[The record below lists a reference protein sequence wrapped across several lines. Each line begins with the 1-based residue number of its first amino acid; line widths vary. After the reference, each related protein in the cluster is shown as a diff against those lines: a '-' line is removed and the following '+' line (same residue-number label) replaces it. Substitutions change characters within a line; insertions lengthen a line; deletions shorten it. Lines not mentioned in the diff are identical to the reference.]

1 MRLASIS
8 VDLDEIPNYFEI
20 HGLPRPSGPEATL
33 VYDVALARLRALAAA
48 LRFPLT
54 LFTIGSDLAR
64 AEACA
69 GLREA
74 AGEGHEIANHSL
86 DHRYDLVRLG
96 RDEIARQIGEGARVI
111 ETATGQAPVGF
122 RAPGYTISAPVFEVL
137 ADLGVEP
144 DARGVAVAVDGEVI
158 PQGEWPAF
166 TVAAGS
172 RVEAV
177 TAVQGG

>member
-1 MRLASIS
+1 MIRVNGREVEDRDGATIA
-8 VDLDEIPNYFEI
+8 DL
-20 HGLPRPSGPEATL
+20 
-33 VYDVALARLRALAAA
+33 
-48 LRFPLT
+48 
-54 LFTIGSDLAR
+54 
-64 AEACA
+64 
-69 GLREA
+69 
-74 AGEGHEIANHSL
+74 
-86 DHRYDLVRLG
+86 
-96 RDEIARQIGEGARVI
+96 
-111 ETATGQAPVGF
+111 
-122 RAPGYTISAPVFEVL
+122 L